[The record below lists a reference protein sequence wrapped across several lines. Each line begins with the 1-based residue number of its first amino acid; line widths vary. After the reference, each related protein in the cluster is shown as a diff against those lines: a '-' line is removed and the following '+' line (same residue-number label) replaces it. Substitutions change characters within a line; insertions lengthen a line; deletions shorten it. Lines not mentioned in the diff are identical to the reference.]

1 MGIVVP
7 VTGRT
12 SPMSNYDEYMEKL
25 NKVKLDPSRKNL
37 KPVDPNL
44 TFEQYLNQCLKEGEA
59 LLAAE
64 EKAKPSVKKPTAQ
77 SKKVLDDALGKM
89 SDNPYIRA
97 RTQIL
102 TKMKPEARSV
112 IEKMEKGTLPKDSRY
127 DEFCKEIGKLGDKLS
142 SNN

>member
-1 MGIVVP
+1 
-7 VTGRT
+7 
-12 SPMSNYDEYMEKL
+12 MSNYDEYMEKL
-25 NKVKLDPSRKNL
+25 QKVKLDPSRKNL
-37 KPVDPNL
+37 KPVDPKL
-44 TFEQYLNQCLKEGEA
+44 TFEQYLAQCLKEGEE

-64 EKAKPSVKKPTAQ
+64 EKSKPAPSVKSTPK
-77 SKKVLDDALGKM
+77 SKQALDDALGKM

-102 TKMKPEARSV
+102 RKMTAEKRSV

-127 DEFCKEIGKLGDKLS
+127 DAFCNEVGVLGDKLS